1 MSFRAERG
9 AWDMRLLVTGGAGFL
24 GYHLARRLS
33 EQGHRLALVDVGPF
47 EAGEYPS
54 GVEFLRADVRDA
66 RRLSEIFEGRGIEAV
81 VHAAAALP
89 LWPRKDIFE
98 TNVNGTRNVLE
109 VALGHGV
116 RRVVFISST
125 AVYGVPEKHPICE
138 DDPLVGVG
146 PYGESKIIAEE
157 VCAESRERG
166 LVVPVI
172 RPKTFIGT
180 GRMGVFG
187 LLYEWVREGRR
198 IPIIGRGTNRYQLL
212 EVEDLVDAIELALT
226 RPPGK
231 ANDVFNVGAKEFGTV
246 DDDVGELCTY
256 AGTGAR
262 VMHTPAG
269 TVKLA
274 LRILE
279 RLRLSPLYK
288 WVYDTADRDSFVS
301 TEKIERVLGWKPRY
315 SNAEALTRSY
325 QWYLDHYEE
334 IKGKHGVTHTVAWS
348 GGMLSLI
355 KRIV

>member
-1 MSFRAERG
+1 
-9 AWDMRLLVTGGAGFL
+9 MRVLLTGGSGFL
-24 GYHLARRLS
+24 GYHVARRLG
-33 EQGHRLALVDVGPF
+33 EQGHQLALLDVQPLPGGVD
-47 EAGEYPS
+47 AGEYPS
-54 GVEFLRADVRDA
+54 GLDFFRADVRDA
-66 RRLSEIFEGRGIEAV
+66 RRLSEIFEARAIDAV

-89 LWPRKDIFE
+89 LWPSRDIFE

-109 VALGHGV
+109 VALRHGV

-125 AVYGVPEKHPICE
+125 AVYGVPERHPICE

-146 PYGESKIIAEE
+146 PYGQSKIIAEK

-166 LVVPVI
+166 LIVPVI

-198 IPIIGRGTNRYQLL
+198 IPIIGGGTNRYQLL

-231 ANDVFNVGAKEFGTV
+231 VNDFFNVGAREFGTV

-269 TVKLA
+269 PVKLA
-274 LRILE
+274 LRVLE

-301 TEKIERVLGWKPRY
+301 TEKIERVLGWEPRY

-325 QWYLDHYEE
+325 QWYLDHYAE

-348 GGMLSLI
+348 GGILSLL